1 MRNFVRFIVPLPA
14 AIGLG
19 VILALAPAANATPQC
34 TAVGPT
40 TTQCQ
45 TNGSSQIV
53 TSPPVNNN
61 YYGGYPFW
69 GGGLVI
75 SLGGLGFG

>member
-1 MRNFVRFIVPLPA
+1 MRNFIRVLAPPCA

-19 VILALAPAANATPQC
+19 AFVMLAPAASAAPQC
-34 TAVGPT
+34 TDVGPT

-53 TSPPVNNN
+53 TSPPVNN
-61 YYGGYPFW
+61 YYGGWPYW
-69 GGGLVI
+69 GGGLII